1 MSRTPKTVL
10 LCSAAMLALSACSD
24 FDMDM
29 RRSENGFSTTEA
41 ARQATAARPRPD
53 ARGIITYPDYQVVVA
68 RPGDTVA
75 AVAQRIGMSEGELAR
90 FNALDATTALRGG
103 EVLALPRVVDA
114 PSAATGGAQSG
125 GAIEISTLADAAI
138 SRAEG
143 NAPAPAP
150 VPEAPRPVV
159 QPAAEQ
165 PRQHRVQRGETAFQ
179 IARLYNVAPRAL
191 ADWNGLDPEMRVR
204 EGQVLMIP
212 VPDQPAPVRAAPAPA
227 PAPEPVVAPPGA
239 GSSTPLPP
247 SASQPLPPPEP
258 PAREQAAAAQEA
270 RPPSP
275 ALSESRTEAT
285 RPRFVMPVDGRI
297 IRAYAPGRNE
307 GIGIAASAG
316 TPVKATA
323 AGRVAAITEDTNKV
337 PVVVIQH
344 DNGLLSVYAQLDGLT
359 VARGATVT
367 QGQTIGRVRAGDPSF
382 LHFEVRQGMNSVDPM
397 RYLQ

>member
-1 MSRTPKTVL
+1 MSRTPRTVL
-10 LCSAAMLALSACSD
+10 LCSVALLGLSACSD

-29 RRSENGFSTTEA
+29 RRAENGFSTAEA

-75 AVAQRIGMSEGELAR
+75 AVAQRVGIAEGELAR
-90 FNALDATTALRGG
+90 FNALDVGTSLRGG
-103 EVLALPRVVDA
+103 EVLALPRKVDA
-114 PSAATGGAQSG
+114 PGATTGSAQSG
-125 GAIEISTLADAAI
+125 TIEISTLADAAI
-138 SRAEG
+138 ARAEG
-143 NAPAPAP
+143 SSPAPAL
-150 VPEAPRPVV
+150 EAPRAVT
-159 QPAAEQ
+159 QPASEQ

-212 VPDQPAPVRAAPAPA
+212 VPDQPAPARAAPAPA
-227 PAPEPVVAPPGA
+227 PAPEPVVAPPGS

-247 SASQPLPPPEP
+247 SASTPLPPPEP
-258 PAREQAAAAQEA
+258 PASEQAAAAQEA

-275 ALSESRTEAT
+275 ALSETRTEAT
-285 RPRFVMPVDGRI
+285 RARFVMPVEGRI

-316 TPVKATA
+316 TAVKATA